1 MSFKQRSEGDEGI
14 SYGDIWGKE
23 VEGTES
29 KSSEVEE
36 CLAISWECKDDRL
49 ARQLKSRWK
58 LKRWS
63 KKSQGQGWEGIV
75 SRTLEARNYLTIT
88 FASYR

>member
-49 ARQLKSRWK
+49 ARQLKSR
-58 LKRWS
+58 
-63 KKSQGQGWEGIV
+63 
-75 SRTLEARNYLTIT
+75 
-88 FASYR
+88 